1 MKIKQLGTAAAERI
15 PGIFCECDLCRH
27 AAATGGKEIRTQCQ
41 AIVDDAI
48 LLDFPGDT
56 YLHYLRDRFPLPS
69 VRSVLVT
76 HWHSDH
82 FYGEDVAYRMNGYVI
97 SNPVRHMEV
106 YGSETVHGFHE
117 RAFFLE
123 QRHDEDSVSF
133 TTVRPGDDFT
143 VCGGPVGA
151 DESGNAVDGGTGA
164 LRKYRAHAF
173 EAAHGHHAG
182 DCLFY
187 SLTDGERT
195 LLYAH
200 DTGWFPDATWDELAR
215 VGGHYDYVS
224 LDCNHALH
232 GSSLSMHMNFEDNL
246 RVRDRMV
253 ELGVA
258 DERTIFVANH
268 FSHNGRTT
276 HEEMAEAARREGFR
290 CAWDGMEVEF

>member
-1 MKIKQLGTAAAERI
+1 MHITQLGTAAAERI
-15 PGIFCECDLCRH
+15 PGIFCECDLCRL
-27 AAATGGKEIRTQCQ
+27 ALQRQGREIRTQCQ
-41 AIVDDAI
+41 AIVDDEVLI
-48 LLDFPGDT
+48 DFPGDT

-69 VRSVLVT
+69 VRSLLVT

-82 FYGEDVAYRMNGYVI
+82 FYGEDIAYRMGGYVI
-97 SNPVRHMEV
+97 SNPTEHMEV

-117 RAFFLE
+117 RSFFLE
-123 QRHDEDSVSF
+123 QRHDEQRVAF
-133 TTVRPGDDFT
+133 TTVRPGDDFALH
-143 VCGGPVGA
+143 GA
-151 DESGNAVDGGTGA
+151 
-164 LRKYRAHAF
+164 YRAHAF

-200 DTGWFPDATWDELAR
+200 DTGWFPDRTWEELER

-232 GSSLSMHMNFEDNL
+232 GASLSMHMNFEDNL
-246 RVRDRMV
+246 RVRDAMV
-253 ELGVA
+253 RIGVA
-258 DERTIFVANH
+258 DDRTIFVANH

-276 HEEMAEAARREGFR
+276 HKEMDEAARREGFL
-290 CAWDGMEVEF
+290 CAYDGMTVEF

>member
-15 PGIFCECDLCRH
+15 PGIFCTCDLCRH
-27 AAATGGKEIRTQCQ
+27 ASEVGGKEIRTQCQ
-41 AIVDDAI
+41 AIVDNTI

-69 VRSVLVT
+69 VRSLLVT

-82 FYGEDVAYRMNGYVI
+82 FYGEDLAFRMDGYVI
-97 SNPVRHMEV
+97 NNPTPHLEV

-123 QRHDEDSVSF
+123 QRHDEEHISF
-133 TTVRPGDDFT
+133 TTVRPGEDF
-143 VCGGPVGA
+143 VVVGLP
-151 DESGNAVDGGTGA
+151 DNQHSNGEPRRYT
-164 LRKYRAHAF
+164 AHAF
-173 EAAHGHHAG
+173 EAAHGHHAA
-182 DCLFY
+182 DSLFY
-187 SLTDGERT
+187 SLSDGERT

-200 DTGWFPDATWDELAR
+200 DTGWFPDNTWAELER

-232 GSSLSMHMNFEDNL
+232 GVSLSMHMNFEDNL
-246 RVRDRMV
+246 RVRDRMIQ
-253 ELGVA
+253 LGIA
-258 DERTIFVANH
+258 DEHTIFVANH

-276 HEEMAEAARREGFR
+276 QAEMDEAARKEGFIS
-290 CAWDGMEVEF
+290 AYDGMEIEF

>member
-15 PGIFCECDLCRH
+15 PGIFCTCDLCQQ
-27 AAATGGKEIRTQCQ
+27 ASKVGGKEIRTQCQ
-41 AIVDDAI
+41 AIVDDAV

-69 VRSVLVT
+69 VHSLLVT

-82 FYGEDVAYRMNGYVI
+82 FYGEDIAYRMNGYVI
-97 SNPVRHMEV
+97 ENPVPHLEV

-123 QRHDEDSVSF
+123 QRHDEEHVSF
-133 TTVRPGDDFT
+133 TTVRSGDDFVVTGSMLETDATGT
-143 VCGGPVGA
+143 VTA
-151 DESGNAVDGGTGA
+151 TKSSNNRAT
-164 LRKYRAHAF
+164 RQYTAHAF

-182 DCLFY
+182 DSLFY
-187 SLTDGERT
+187 SLSDGERT

-200 DTGWFPDATWDELAR
+200 DTGWFPDNTWAELKR
-215 VGGHYDYVS
+215 IGGHYDYVS

-253 ELGVA
+253 
-258 DERTIFVANH
+258 R
-268 FSHNGRTT
+268 
-276 HEEMAEAARREGFR
+276 
-290 CAWDGMEVEF
+290 